1 MSDYLLEVKNLS
13 MHYDTLDG
21 NVDAVKDISF
31 SVKNGE
37 SFGLVGESGC
47 GKTSVAMTLLQ
58 LQPDNSVITE
68 GSIKLDGKELIGL
81 SENELRKVR
90 WDSISIVFQGAM
102 NAWNPVIKI
111 GEQIREA
118 MREHSPENSKQENI
132 DKINQLFSMVGLDE
146 TISDRFP
153 HELSGGMKQ
162 RAVIAL
168 ALSCDPKII
177 IADEPTTALDVVI
190 QDQILNEIKK
200 VQDLLGLSL
209 IYISHDIAVIAEMTD
224 KIAVMYAGSI
234 VEIGPTKSVFE
245 SPKHA
250 YTKALLDSTPSI
262 QGEKKKLASL
272 DGEPPSLINEIKGK
286 VDLIILLVNTDR
298 SSQSSL
304 AKNFPKAD
312 FIFTSG
318 STHRT
323 SASMPQKPE
332 GPYVYSNGK
341 QGKYLTVVDLDI
353 NNSTDTISDDSA
365 QEQKIKQLNNRL
377 KRLQKKD
384 PTKALDDIYAG
395 QDNILSLI
403 KRYRNDLSTAE
414 TILQKAKNKMRFTSF
429 ALNKKIKD
437 DPEILAMV
445 DDALDKCVKLDKSKK
460 SESKDSHHNHNH
472 SKKYGKKNN

>member
-1 MSDYLLEVKNLS
+1 MSDLLEVKNLS

-31 SVKNGE
+31 SVKSGE

-81 SENELRKVR
+81 SENDLRQVR
-90 WDSISIVFQGAM
+90 WNSISIVFQGAM

-118 MREHSPENSKQENI
+118 MREHYPENSKQENI
-132 DKINQLFSMVGLDE
+132 DKINELFKMVGLDE

-168 ALSCDPKII
+168 ALSCNPKII

-234 VEIGPTKSVFE
+234 VEIGPTKDVFKT
-245 SPKHA
+245 PKHS
-250 YTKALLDSTPSI
+250 YTRALLDSTPSI
-262 QGEKKKLASL
+262 RGEKKKLRSL
-272 DGEPPSLINEIKGK
+272 DGEPPSLINEITGCSFSPRCPTPTEKCK
-286 VDLIILLVNTDR
+286 N
-298 SSQSSL
+298 QSVEM
-304 AKNFPKAD
+304 N
-312 FIFTSG
+312 
-318 STHRT
+318 
-323 SASMPQKPE
+323 
-332 GPYVYSNGK
+332 
-341 QGKYLTVVDLDI
+341 
-353 NNSTDTISDDSA
+353 
-365 QEQKIKQLNNRL
+365 
-377 KRLQKKD
+377 
-384 PTKALDDIYAG
+384 
-395 QDNILSLI
+395 LI
-403 KRYRNDLSTAE
+403 KVGENH
-414 TILQKAKNKMRFTSF
+414 F
-429 ALNKKIKD
+429 AD
-437 DPEILAMV
+437 ECCSG
-445 DDALDKCVKLDKSKK
+445 CV
-460 SESKDSHHNHNH
+460 
-472 SKKYGKKNN
+472 

>member
-31 SVKNGE
+31 AVKSGE

-68 GSIKLDGKELIGL
+68 GSIKLDGEELIGL

-168 ALSCDPKII
+168 ALSCDPKMI

-209 IYISHDIAVIAEMTD
+209 IYISHDIAVIAQMTD

-262 QGEKKKLASL
+262 QGEKKKLTSL
-272 DGEPPSLINEIKGK
+272 DGEPPSLINEIKGCSFSPRCPSPSVACK
-286 VDLIILLVNTDR
+286 NQSVEMGLIQVGED
-298 SSQSSL
+298 
-304 AKNFPKAD
+304 
-312 FIFTSG
+312 
-318 STHRT
+318 H
-323 SASMPQKPE
+323 
-332 GPYVYSNGK
+332 
-341 QGKYLTVVDLDI
+341 
-353 NNSTDTISDDSA
+353 
-365 QEQKIKQLNNRL
+365 
-377 KRLQKKD
+377 
-384 PTKALDDIYAG
+384 YA
-395 QDNILSLI
+395 
-403 KRYRNDLSTAE
+403 
-414 TILQKAKNKMRFTSF
+414 
-429 ALNKKIKD
+429 
-437 DPEILAMV
+437 
-445 DDALDKCVKLDKSKK
+445 DKCCTECV
-460 SESKDSHHNHNH
+460 
-472 SKKYGKKNN
+472 

>member
-1 MSDYLLEVKNLS
+1 MSDIILDVQNLS
-13 MHYDTLDG
+13 MHYETLEG
-21 NVDAVKDISF
+21 NVLAVKDVTF
-31 SVKNGE
+31 NVKSGE

-58 LQPDNSVITE
+58 LQPENSVISE

-118 MREHSPENSKQENI
+118 LREHYPENSKQTNI
-132 DKINQLFSMVGLDE
+132 DKINQLFKMVGLDE
-146 TISDRFP
+146 STANRFP

-200 VQDLLGLSL
+200 VQELLGLSL

-234 VEIGPTKSVFE
+234 VEIGPTSEVFN
-245 SPKHA
+245 SPKHS

-262 QGEKKKLASL
+262 KGEKKKLKSL
-272 DGEPPSLINEIKGK
+272 DGEPPSLINKIEGCSFAPRCPNRNI
-286 VDLIILLVNTDR
+286 
-298 SSQSSL
+298 SC
-304 AKNFPKAD
+304 
-312 FIFTSG
+312 
-318 STHRT
+318 
-323 SASMPQKPE
+323 KPE
-332 GPYVYSNGK
+332 RDMKLIEVGDDHF
-341 QGKYLTVVDLDI
+341 VD
-353 NNSTDTISDDSA
+353 SC
-365 QEQKIKQLNNRL
+365 
-377 KRLQKKD
+377 
-384 PTKALDDIYAG
+384 
-395 QDNILSLI
+395 SLGEN
-403 KRYRNDLSTAE
+403 YE
-414 TILQKAKNKMRFTSF
+414 
-429 ALNKKIKD
+429 
-437 DPEILAMV
+437 
-445 DDALDKCVKLDKSKK
+445 
-460 SESKDSHHNHNH
+460 
-472 SKKYGKKNN
+472 

>member
-1 MSDYLLEVKNLS
+1 MYLTQDLGKDDMSNIILDVQNLS
-13 MHYDTLDG
+13 MHYETLEG
-21 NVDAVKDISF
+21 NVLAVKDVSF
-31 SVKNGE
+31 NVKSGE

-58 LQPDNSVITE
+58 LQPENSVISE

-118 MREHSPENSKQENI
+118 LREHYPENSKQTNI
-132 DKINQLFSMVGLDE
+132 DKINQLFKMVGLDE
-146 TISDRFP
+146 STANRFP

-190 QDQILNEIKK
+190 QDQILSEIKK
-200 VQDLLGLSL
+200 VQELLGLSL

-245 SPKHA
+245 SPKHS

-262 QGEKKKLASL
+262 RGEKKKLQSL
-272 DGEPPSLINEIKGK
+272 DGEPPSLISEIQGCSFSSRCTSPSSGCKNQSIEMG
-286 VDLIILLVNTDR
+286 LIQVGED
-298 SSQSSL
+298 
-304 AKNFPKAD
+304 
-312 FIFTSG
+312 
-318 STHRT
+318 H
-323 SASMPQKPE
+323 
-332 GPYVYSNGK
+332 
-341 QGKYLTVVDLDI
+341 
-353 NNSTDTISDDSA
+353 
-365 QEQKIKQLNNRL
+365 
-377 KRLQKKD
+377 
-384 PTKALDDIYAG
+384 
-395 QDNILSLI
+395 
-403 KRYRNDLSTAE
+403 
-414 TILQKAKNKMRFTSF
+414 F
-429 ALNKKIKD
+429 A
-437 DPEILAMV
+437 
-445 DDALDKCVKLDKSKK
+445 DKCC
-460 SESKDSHHNHNH
+460 SECV
-472 SKKYGKKNN
+472 

>member
-1 MSDYLLEVKNLS
+1 MGSLLEVKNLS

-31 SVKNGE
+31 SVKSGE

-81 SENELRKVR
+81 SENDLRKVR

-118 MREHSPENSKQENI
+118 MREHYPENSKQENI
-132 DKINQLFSMVGLDE
+132 DKINELFKMVGLDE
-146 TISDRFP
+146 SISDRFP

-200 VQDLLGLSL
+200 VQELLGLSL

-234 VEIGPTKSVFE
+234 VEIGPTREVFKSPQH
-245 SPKHA
+245 S
-250 YTKALLDSTPSI
+250 YTRALLDSTPSI
-262 QGEKKKLASL
+262 RGEKKKLRSL
-272 DGEPPSLINEIKGK
+272 DGEPPSLIDKIDGCSFSPRCPTPSNNCK
-286 VDLIILLVNTDR
+286 N
-298 SSQSSL
+298 QSVGM
-304 AKNFPKAD
+304 K
-312 FIFTSG
+312 
-318 STHRT
+318 
-323 SASMPQKPE
+323 
-332 GPYVYSNGK
+332 
-341 QGKYLTVVDLDI
+341 
-353 NNSTDTISDDSA
+353 
-365 QEQKIKQLNNRL
+365 
-377 KRLQKKD
+377 
-384 PTKALDDIYAG
+384 
-395 QDNILSLI
+395 LI
-403 KRYRNDLSTAE
+403 KVGDDH
-414 TILQKAKNKMRFTSF
+414 F
-429 ALNKKIKD
+429 ADQCCSECAKD
-437 DPEILAMV
+437 D
-445 DDALDKCVKLDKSKK
+445 
-460 SESKDSHHNHNH
+460 
-472 SKKYGKKNN
+472 

>member
-262 QGEKKKLASL
+262 QGEKKKLTSL
-272 DGEPPSLINEIKGK
+272 DGEPPSLINEIKGCSFSPRCPSPSSACK
-286 VDLIILLVNTDR
+286 NQSVEMGLIQV
-298 SSQSSL
+298 
-304 AKNFPKAD
+304 
-312 FIFTSG
+312 G
-318 STHRT
+318 
-323 SASMPQKPE
+323 
-332 GPYVYSNGK
+332 
-341 QGKYLTVVDLDI
+341 
-353 NNSTDTISDDSA
+353 DDH
-365 QEQKIKQLNNRL
+365 
-377 KRLQKKD
+377 
-384 PTKALDDIYAG
+384 YA
-395 QDNILSLI
+395 
-403 KRYRNDLSTAE
+403 
-414 TILQKAKNKMRFTSF
+414 
-429 ALNKKIKD
+429 
-437 DPEILAMV
+437 
-445 DDALDKCVKLDKSKK
+445 DKCCTECV
-460 SESKDSHHNHNH
+460 
-472 SKKYGKKNN
+472 